1 MLILFDIDQ
10 TLISTRNYFGRT
22 MFIDAFRTGF
32 GIDVTDSLEGISFA
46 GRTDLSLV
54 EELRQRAGLTTVP
67 STDVWQTI
75 KRNMED
81 YAVRMGANDVDV
93 IPGAADFLRRVHK
106 AGHTVGL
113 VTGNIRSIAYR
124 KLAAGG
130 YVDIFVDGAFGC
142 DFADRSLLPPLAL
155 QRINTSVT
163 KPYTPENVIV
173 VGDAP
178 GDVTCALDNG
188 MTSLA
193 VATGSHSESELRA
206 LGAHI
211 VVPTLDHADVAYLC
225 GS

>member
-10 TLISTRNYFGRT
+10 TLISTRNFFGRT
-22 MFIDAFRTGF
+22 MFVDAFRTGF
-32 GIDVTDSLEGISFA
+32 GIDVTERVEGISFA

-54 EELRQRAGLTTVP
+54 EELRQRAGLTSVS
-67 STDVWQTI
+67 STDVWRTV

-81 YAVRMGANDVDV
+81 YAVRMGPHDVDV
-93 IPGAADFLRRVHK
+93 IPGAATFLRRVRR

-130 YVDIFVDGAFGC
+130 YADVFVDGAFGC

-155 QRINTSVT
+155 QRINAVVT
-163 KPYTPENVIV
+163 TPFTAENVIV

-178 GDVTCALDNG
+178 GDVTCALENG

-193 VATGSHSESELRA
+193 VTTGSHTDTELRE

-225 GS
+225 SS